1 MKNSY
6 LAVSLF
12 AALSLSA
19 CNDDAGGST
28 ADVKLETDVQKVS
41 YGIAHNFTTNIKEEG
56 LNLDMEAFQKGIDDG
71 KAGTPSAVSD
81 EELMTAMQAF
91 EAQLQKEDEALEAK
105 AATENSA
112 TGAAYLAEHA
122 KKEGVKVT
130 DSGIQYKVITASGSG
145 KKPKATDTVEVHYR
159 GTLINGKEFDSSYSR
174 NQAATF
180 PVNKVIPGWTEMLQL
195 MDVGDKVEVVIP
207 SDKAYG
213 ERGAGAD
220 IGPNETLI
228 FEIELLGIK

>member
-1 MKNSY
+1 MKKSY
-6 LAVSLF
+6 LAVSLI

-19 CNDDAGGST
+19 CNDDKGDSS

-56 LNLDMEAFQKGIDDG
+56 LNLDMAAFQQGIDDG
-71 KAGTPSAVSD
+71 KAGKPSAITD
-81 EELMTAMQAF
+81 EELMESMKAF
-91 EAQLQKEDEALEAK
+91 EAELEKEDKALEAK
-105 AATENSA
+105 AASENTA
-112 TGAAYLAEHA
+112 TGTAYLAENA

-130 DSGIQYKVITASGSG
+130 ESGVQYKVITASGSG

-159 GTLINGKEFDSSYSR
+159 GTLISGKEFDSSYSR
-174 NQAATF
+174 NQPATF
-180 PVNKVIPGWTEMLQL
+180 PVNQVIPGWTEMLQL
-195 MDVGDKVEVVIP
+195 MNVGDKVEVVIP

-228 FEIELLGIK
+228 FEIELLSIK